1 MHSPFRKRGVI
12 LAGLLA
18 LALAAALPTLAVAKP
33 EPGAKKAKGFR
44 LFARPLG
51 AMTINN
57 VYCGLSSDGQVC
69 VDSTNSSTIGG
80 GYWPKG
86 TADQYIFNSGLQLAG
101 VIGADGGP
109 WAGDTTG
116 AFFFDPKGTT
126 QHGTQVEPIY
136 NTSDP
141 DDFANLPR
149 PATCRRWP
157 RATRAPAISTRCSRA
172 GPRPPRA
179 TSGGCRGTATR
190 R

>member
-12 LAGLLA
+12 LASLLA
-18 LALAAALPTLAVAKP
+18 LALAAALPSSAMAKP
-33 EPGAKKAKGFR
+33 EPGAKKSTARGFR

-51 AMTINN
+51 AMTINRI
-57 VYCGLSSDGQVC
+57 YCGLSSDGQVC

-101 VIGADGGP
+101 VVGADGGP

-136 NTSDP
+136 NTSNA
-141 DDFANLPR
+141 DDFANLPLARLR
-149 PATCRRWP
+149 PLRRRRRRTC
-157 RATRAPAISTRCSRA
+157 STRS
-172 GPRPPRA
+172 
-179 TSGGCRGTATR
+179 
-190 R
+190 